1 MLLGGLRPHVLSH
14 PVACFCFAVVLL
26 CCCVAVLLCCCVA
39 VLLGGGGGATEVSY
53 PAGPPGAQPGFT
65 IAATGFSYPGEP
77 TTKTI
82 TTTCIFHHALHMS
95 HGARTACSST
105 PNELTTAGR
114 ARLTIFTSFNRWMDE
129 YNHRMT

>member
-39 VLLGGGGGATEVSY
+39 VLLGGGATEVSY

-82 TTTCIFHHALHMS
+82 YNNNVHFPPCFAHVPRSENRMLLNPQRVND
-95 HGARTACSST
+95 GWQSST
-105 PNELTTAGR
+105 DNFH
-114 ARLTIFTSFNRWMDE
+114 IF
-129 YNHRMT
+129 